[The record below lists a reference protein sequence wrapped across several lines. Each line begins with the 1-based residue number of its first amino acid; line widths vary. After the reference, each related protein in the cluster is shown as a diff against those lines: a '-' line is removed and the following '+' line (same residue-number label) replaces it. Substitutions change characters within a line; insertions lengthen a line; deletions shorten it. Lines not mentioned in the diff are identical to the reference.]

1 MSTVNWP
8 KYNVKV
14 LGFFEAWNYYERHF
28 IYHLAWLIS
37 ISKNPRYLT
46 ISFYFTHSP
55 QSHKCFLFYCF
66 QKYQNCQ
73 LILFLVCFIYRAIND
88 VRRCE
93 KLTTNHWY
101 FFCTFVQ
108 IHGHLIIFN
117 EIQKIWQRKRWS
129 FNQRLKYCI
138 KHIVRSTSEQLS
150 K

>member
-28 IYHLAWLIS
+28 IYHLAWL

-73 LILFLVCFIYRAIND
+73 LILFLVCDKWCKKVWKIDNKSL
-88 VRRCE
+88 V
-93 KLTTNHWY
+93 L
-101 FFCTFVQ
+101 FCTFVQ

-117 EIQKIWQRKRWS
+117 EILKIWQRKRWS
-129 FNQRLKYCI
+129 FNQRI
-138 KHIVRSTSEQLS
+138 LS
-150 K
+150 IA